1 MRDTRQHQVLGNMAE
16 RNALEK
22 LDFGALS
29 LEQQEK
35 LHHFKIKTRIANE
48 KYLRSHPE
56 VEMLL
61 SDFLRNVF
69 LKRPTDI
76 REFAADHFS
85 DPGLSEK
92 IRPK

>member
-1 MRDTRQHQVLGNMAE
+1 MAE

-22 LDFGALS
+22 LDVGALS

-35 LHHFKIKTRIANE
+35 LHQFKVKTRIANE

-61 SDFLRNVF
+61 RDFLRDVF

-85 DPGLSEK
+85 DPGLPKK
-92 IRPK
+92 IQAQMNIHNK

>member
-1 MRDTRQHQVLGNMAE
+1 MAE

-22 LDFGALS
+22 LDVGALS

-35 LHHFKIKTRIANE
+35 LHQFKVKTRIANE

-61 SDFLRNVF
+61 RDFLRDVF

-85 DPGLSEK
+85 DPGLPKK
-92 IRPK
+92 IQDQMNIHNK

>member
-1 MRDTRQHQVLGNMAE
+1 MAE
-16 RNALEK
+16 RNTLEK
-22 LDFGALS
+22 LDLGALS

-35 LHHFKIKTRIANE
+35 LHQFKVKTRIANE

-61 SDFLRNVF
+61 SDFLRDVF

-85 DPGLSEK
+85 DPGLPKK
-92 IRPK
+92 IQEQINIHK

>member
-1 MRDTRQHQVLGNMAE
+1 MAE

-29 LEQQEK
+29 PEQQEK
-35 LHHFKIKTRIANE
+35 LHQFKIKTRIANE

-61 SDFLRNVF
+61 SDFLREVF

-76 REFAADHFS
+76 REFAADHFI
-85 DPGLSEK
+85 DPGLSKK
-92 IRPK
+92 IEAQMNIQNK

>member
-1 MRDTRQHQVLGNMAE
+1 MMAD
-16 RNALEK
+16 RNCLEK

-35 LHHFKIKTRIANE
+35 LRQFKIKTRIANE

-61 SDFLRNVF
+61 SDFLRDLF
-69 LKRPTDI
+69 LKRPADV
-76 REFAADHFS
+76 REFAADHFR
-85 DPGLSEK
+85 DPGLPTK
-92 IRPK
+92 IQAQMNINK